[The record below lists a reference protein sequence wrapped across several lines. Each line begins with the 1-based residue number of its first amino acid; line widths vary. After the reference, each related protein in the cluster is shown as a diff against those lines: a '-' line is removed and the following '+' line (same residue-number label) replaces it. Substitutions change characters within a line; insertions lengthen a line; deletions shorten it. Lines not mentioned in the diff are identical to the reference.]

1 MHSAEFLQQMKEKL
15 LDMRKHLESDLAD
28 VTQKDPRHPGKLNAA
43 YNTGAESADTSEDD
57 ISEKVSAYADEVSL
71 IGELETQLRDVQK
84 ALDAV
89 AKGDYGVCKYCGK
102 DIDTKRLEARP
113 SSSSCIS
120 CKKLFT
126 QEL

>member
-28 VTQKDPRHPGKLNAA
+28 VTQKDPQHPGQLNAV

-57 ISEKVSAYADEVSL
+57 VSEKVSAYADEVAL

-84 ALDAV
+84 ALDSI
-89 AKGDYGVCKYCGK
+89 AKGDYGICKYCGK
-102 DIDTKRLEARP
+102 DIDAKRLEARP

>member
-1 MHSAEFLQQMKEKL
+1 MKEKL

-28 VTQKDPRHPGKLNAA
+28 VTRKDPKHPGQLSPA
-43 YNTGAESADTSEDD
+43 YNSGAENTDTSEDD
-57 ISEKVSAYADEVSL
+57 VSEKVSAYADEVSL
-71 IGELETQLRDVQK
+71 IGELETQLRDVEK
-84 ALDAV
+84 ALASV

>member
-1 MHSAEFLQQMKEKL
+1 MHSPEFLQQMKSVL
-15 LDMRKHLESDLAD
+15 LDMKKQLESDLSD
-28 VTQKDPRHPGKLNAA
+28 VTQKDPQHPGQLSAA

-57 ISEKVSAYADEVSL
+57 VSEKVSAYADEVSL
-71 IGELETQLRDVQK
+71 MGELETQLRDVQK
-84 ALDAV
+84 ALEAI
-89 AKGDYGVCKYCGK
+89 AKNTYGICKYCGK
-102 DIDTKRLEARP
+102 DIDAKRLEARP

>member
-1 MHSAEFLQQMKEKL
+1 MHSAEFLEQMKTKL
-15 LDMRKHLESDLAD
+15 LDMKKHLESDLGD
-28 VTQKDPRHPGKLNAA
+28 VTQKDPKNPKQLSAA

-57 ISEKVSAYADEVSL
+57 VSEKVSTYADEVSL
-71 IGELETQLRDVQK
+71 IGELEGQLRDVEK
-84 ALDAV
+84 ALESIN
-89 AKGDYGVCKYCGK
+89 KGTYGACKYCGK
-102 DIDTKRLEARP
+102 DIDAKRLEARP